1 LRAGP
6 LLAPCSFLSAAKN
19 HISPC
24 GGHDDELLSF
34 GVAILARLGN
44 RRIRRFVIP
53 NTAEAAPP
61 PTPIL

>member
-1 LRAGP
+1 LYKSFTFDPLRAGP
-6 LLAPCSFLSAAKN
+6 LLARRSLLSAAKN

-44 RRIRRFVIP
+44 RRIRRFV
-53 NTAEAAPP
+53 ASEYG
-61 PTPIL
+61 